1 MRANVSGRRMGG
13 FTVIEMMVVVA
24 IIAILSMLAVP
35 SMRDMITTQRVKT
48 ASFDMFAG
56 LVLARS
62 EAIKRNTS
70 VPITPNGGDWALG
83 FVATDAHANVL
94 SRQDAF
100 IPSKGGVAD
109 LPPGGMAPLALVGPA
124 TVTFNSMGRS
134 TALAT
139 FAITAPDI
147 PNTSYRCIKLDL
159 SGRPVS
165 LVGTCPP

>member
-1 MRANVSGRRMGG
+1 MTASVPGRRMGG

-24 IIAILSMLAVP
+24 IIALLSMLAVP
-35 SMRDMITTQRVKT
+35 SMRDMIRTQRVKT

-70 VPITPNGGDWALG
+70 VTITPNGGDWALG
-83 FVATDAHANVL
+83 FVASDSNGNVL

-100 IPSKGGVAD
+100 IPVKGGVAEEATPS
-109 LPPGGMAPLALVGPA
+109 LAMIGPG

-134 TALAT
+134 TALA
-139 FAITAPDI
+139 
-147 PNTSYRCIKLDL
+147 
-159 SGRPVS
+159 
-165 LVGTCPP
+165 